1 MLDYFLQNKA
11 TGYIYRL
18 TESTKGTY
26 RIIENNRLGNSIRI
40 IKEYKQYKN
49 ALKYFEELSNKPLI
63 EKRNISELP
72 WR

>member
-26 RIIENNRLGNSIRI
+26 RIIENNRLGNNMRV
-40 IKEYKQYKN
+40 IKEYKLYNN
-49 ALKYFEELSNKPLI
+49 ALKYFEELSKKPAI